1 MKRTLWLIGLSFF
14 FVACS
19 MLSAQPPLL
28 EDDIVIERTADGERF
43 ELRDQ
48 SKERLNQLI
57 EKVNW
62 RDDVAYDIREPDYI
76 IDHYYTIWLNDKGK
90 DMMGYLSTESQYYA
104 ELTKKQSKTLREIIK
119 EF

>member
-1 MKRTLWLIGLSFF
+1 MRRTLWLLGMSFI

-19 MLSAQPPLL
+19 MLSNQPPLL
-28 EDDIVIERTADGERF
+28 EDDVVIERTVDGERF

-104 ELTKKQSKTLREIIK
+104 ELTKKQSKTLRKIIK